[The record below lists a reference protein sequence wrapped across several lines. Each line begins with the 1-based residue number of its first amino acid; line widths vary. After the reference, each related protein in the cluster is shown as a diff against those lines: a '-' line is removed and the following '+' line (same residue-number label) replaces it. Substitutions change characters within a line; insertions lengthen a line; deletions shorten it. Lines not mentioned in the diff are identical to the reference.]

1 MKFLITGGKGFIVSK
16 IVEMLSNDGHKITIV
31 DNSNLHKSHKFFS
44 KDKFH
49 LQLNIKSLYL
59 SSMSRLNSQ
68 KLVMKVL
75 KEELKNKIHALQIS
89 IEK

>member
-1 MKFLITGGKGFIVSK
+1 MKKYFLEIEKKLKDNIK
-16 IVEMLSNDGHKITIV
+16 IEGITII
-31 DNSNLHKSHKFFS
+31 DNSDRHKNHKFFS

-49 LQLNIKSLYL
+49 LLLKIKSSYL
-59 SSMSRLNSQ
+59 SSMTRLNSQ

-75 KEELKNKIHALQIS
+75 KEELKKKIHALEII

>member
-1 MKFLITGGKGFIVSK
+1 MKKYFEEIEKKLKENIK
-16 IVEMLSNDGHKITIV
+16 IEKITIV

-75 KEELKNKIHALQIS
+75 KEELKNKIHALEIS

>member
-1 MKFLITGGKGFIVSK
+1 MKKYFEEIEKKLKENIK
-16 IVEMLSNDGHKITIV
+16 IEKITIV

-59 SSMSRLNSQ
+59 SSMSRLDSQ

>member
-1 MKFLITGGKGFIVSK
+1 MKKYFEEIEKKLKENIK
-16 IVEMLSNDGHKITIV
+16 IEKITIV